1 MVLDQIKSKMESQI
15 KKWRNGSSTSREQ
28 SRINPEEISL
38 KGTSASLNLSADE
51 GNNLKIFFNQLLFLF
66 KEATDLWKRLRVY
79 FELKK
84 DTCLK
89 VRH

>member
-51 GNNLKIFFNQLLFLF
+51 GNNFKIFKF
-66 KEATDLWKRLRVY
+66 KVDGLGPNWTIRGG
-79 FELKK
+79 
-84 DTCLK
+84 
-89 VRH
+89 

>member
-51 GNNLKIFFNQLLFLF
+51 GNNLKIIFLFLRRPLTF
-66 KEATDLWKRLRVY
+66 GKGCEYILN
-79 FELKK
+79 
-84 DTCLK
+84 
-89 VRH
+89 

>member
-28 SRINPEEISL
+28 RINPEEISL

-51 GNNLKIFFNQLLFLF
+51 GINSTLL
-66 KEATDLWKRLRVY
+66 RLNS
-79 FELKK
+79 KK
-84 DTCLK
+84 TPNKLDIL
-89 VRH
+89 

>member
-51 GNNLKIFFNQLLFLF
+51 GNNLKIFFDKLCF
-66 KEATDLWKRLRVY
+66 Y
-79 FELKK
+79 F
-84 DTCLK
+84 
-89 VRH
+89 

>member
-51 GNNLKIFFNQLLFLF
+51 GNNLKIFFNIF
-66 KEATDLWKRLRVY
+66 Y
-79 FELKK
+79 F
-84 DTCLK
+84 
-89 VRH
+89 